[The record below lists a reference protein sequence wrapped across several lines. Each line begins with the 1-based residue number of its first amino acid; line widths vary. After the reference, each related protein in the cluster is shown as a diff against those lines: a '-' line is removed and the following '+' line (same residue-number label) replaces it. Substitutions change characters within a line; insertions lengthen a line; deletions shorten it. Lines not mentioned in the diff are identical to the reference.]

1 MTAATVL
8 RDAST
13 PLTPKVLN
21 SRCGGPIFTHLERL
35 IDFGWKSYLKVSV
48 DNPSRVRTSLI

>member
-13 PLTPKVLN
+13 PLTPKVLD
-21 SRCGGPIFTHLERL
+21 SRGGPIFTHLERL